1 MKKVIKLTEGDL
13 IKIVKQV
20 INENQLITES
30 LSIEVGIDT
39 DELKFAT
46 PNSKKTLNISKNTKY
61 TKNKNSVISVTNNKG
76 VINDYLVYLLGKPF
90 NINFIKPSNNNEI
103 LISYFT
109 GERDELTKKAKTK
122 NKLIK
127 LNKLKDYV
135 PDLLNG
141 EKEISSFFDP
151 VKLIKVN

>member
-13 IKIVKQV
+13 IKIVKRV
-20 INENQLITES
+20 INENLLITES
-30 LSIEVGIDT
+30 LSIEIGIDT
-39 DELKFAT
+39 NELKFAT
-46 PNSKKTLNISKNTKY
+46 PNSKNILNISKNTKY
-61 TKNKNSVISVTNNKG
+61 SKNKHSVISVTNNKG
-76 VINDYLVYLLGKPF
+76 VVNDYLVYLLGKPF
-90 NINFIKPSNNNEI
+90 NINFIKPSDNNEI

-127 LNKLKDYV
+127 LEKLKDYV
-135 PDLLNG
+135 QDLLKG
-141 EKEISSFFDP
+141 EKEISNFFDP